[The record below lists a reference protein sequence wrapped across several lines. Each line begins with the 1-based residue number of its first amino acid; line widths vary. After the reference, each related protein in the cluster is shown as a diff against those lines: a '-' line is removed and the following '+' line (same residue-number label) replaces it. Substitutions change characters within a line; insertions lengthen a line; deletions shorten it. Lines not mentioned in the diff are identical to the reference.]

1 MSDENKPEKGRKRVQ
16 VLLTPDIYEEVE
28 KISKLGG
35 VSMGSLLAELLAD
48 SRPALTMI
56 REALEAAKKQDLS
69 GAIGRIQSGL
79 LDSIGDS
86 VELSKQLHEEKNKIQ
101 K

>member
-1 MSDENKPEKGRKRVQ
+1 MSDNSKPERLRKRIQ

-28 KISKLGG
+28 KIAKLGNI
-35 VSMGSLLAELLAD
+35 SMGSLLADLLSD
-48 SRPALTMI
+48 SKPSLVMI

-69 GAIGRIQSGL
+69 GAISRIQSGL
-79 LDSIGDS
+79 LDSLGDG